1 MLEIRDLTVRAG
13 NFRLTGIHL
22 EVPSGSCAALMGRT
36 GCGKSTL
43 LEAVC
48 GLRPVERGHI
58 RFQGRDLTRLRPGER
73 GIGLLPQDC
82 ALFSALT
89 VRDNLA
95 FGPRIHHWPVS
106 DIENAV
112 ETLASQLGITH
123 LLDRKPQG
131 LSGGEARRVGLGRA
145 LALRPGLL
153 CLDEPLSGLDSET
166 HSEILTLLQSI
177 VRLHAITTLF
187 VTHNPEEA
195 HALASVTLRLS
206 G

>member
-1 MLEIRDLTVRAG
+1 MLEIRKLTVRAG
-13 NFRLTGIHL
+13 NFRLSGIDL
-22 EVPSGSCAALMGRT
+22 EVPAGACAALMGRT

-48 GLRPVERGHI
+48 GLRPVECGHI

-89 VRDNLA
+89 VRENLA
-95 FGPRIHHWPVS
+95 FGPRIHRWPAV
-106 DIENAV
+106 DVECAV
-112 ETLASQLGITH
+112 ETLASQLGIAH
-123 LLDRKPQG
+123 LLHRKPQG

-153 CLDEPLSGLDSET
+153 CLDEPLTGLDAET
-166 HSEILTLLQSI
+166 HNEILTLLQSI
-177 VRLHAITTLF
+177 IRAHAITTLF

-195 HALASVTLRLS
+195 RALASITLRLS
-206 G
+206 D